1 MKNTNRMSAVPEGLL
16 SHLEQQLEL
25 LNQQQRQC
33 RLWAELHER
42 NIQTLMN
49 SIRRLAPSLKSVME
63 KKQSLTEGL
72 RFLIEQSP
80 LFGSTDAPMSEH
92 LQSLEARLIEVS
104 ERDFPTSIGLQA
116 IPGVLG
122 FALRSLRIGVASAVA
137 LQEAPLEAS
146 DTSDQQGKVFKAG
159 VALQHIRWSLTHYPQ
174 AFQPRSVRPLLRAL
188 TVEIDN
194 FSDYS
199 QICPLTKAQATTL
212 ISDVK
217 QTAHLL

>member
-1 MKNTNRMSAVPEGLL
+1 MSVAPEGLL
-16 SHLEQQLEL
+16 THLEQQLEQ

-33 RLWAELHER
+33 RLWADLHER

-49 SIRRLAPSLKSVME
+49 SIRCLAPSLKSVME

-92 LQSLEARLIEVS
+92 LQSLEARLLEVT
-104 ERDFPTSIGLQA
+104 EAEFPTSIGPQA

-122 FALRSLRIGVASAVA
+122 FALRSLRIGVAAAAA
-137 LQEAPLEAS
+137 LQDAPS
-146 DTSDQQGKVFKAG
+146 DTNDTADQQGKVFKAG
-159 VALQHIRWSLTHYPQ
+159 IALQHIRWSLTHHSQ
-174 AFQPRSVRPLLRAL
+174 AFQSRSLRPLLRAL

-199 QICPLTKAQATTL
+199 QICPLTKIQATTL
-212 ISDVK
+212 ISDIK